1 MIGNMKKL
9 VFILTALLL
18 TACSAPKVQ
27 TFEKYFTDA
36 GITEVDEL
44 IIQDGSTGYT
54 KTTDD
59 PQHID
64 AFLSELNPIEVI
76 PDDNQEAR
84 NGWRYGITLVQG
96 EKRYL
101 FTLNSIEDM
110 YYHTE
115 PDLHPFV
122 DVFYNN
128 LDVEEK

>member
-1 MIGNMKKL
+1 MKKL
-9 VFILTALLL
+9 ILILSVILL
-18 TACSAPKVQ
+18 TAYSAPKVQ
-27 TFEKYFTDA
+27 TFKKYFTDA
-36 GITEVDEL
+36 WMTNVEEL

-64 AFLSELNPIEVI
+64 ALLSELKPIQVI

-96 EKRYL
+96 EKRYS
-101 FTLNSIEDM
+101 FALNSIEGI

-115 PDLHPFV
+115 PDFHPFV
-122 DVFYNN
+122 DAFYQN

>member
-1 MIGNMKKL
+1 MKKL
-9 VFILTALLL
+9 IIILITMLL

-27 TFEKYFTDA
+27 TFEHYFTDA
-36 GITEVDEL
+36 GITKVDEL
-44 IIQDGSTGYT
+44 IIQDGSTGFT
-54 KTTDD
+54 KTTDN

-64 AFLSELNPIEVI
+64 AFLSELKPMEVI

-84 NGWRYGITLVQG
+84 DGWRYGITLMQG
-96 EKRYL
+96 EKRYS

-115 PDLHPFV
+115 PDLHLFV
-122 DVFYNN
+122 DTFYQN

>member
-1 MIGNMKKL
+1 MKKL
-9 VFILTALLL
+9 LIILTTILL

-27 TFEKYFTDA
+27 TFEKYFTNA
-36 GITEVDEL
+36 GMTNVEEL

-64 AFLSELNPIEVI
+64 ALLSELKSIEVI

-84 NGWRYGITLVQG
+84 DGWRYGITLVQG
-96 EKRYL
+96 EKRYS
-101 FTLNSIEDM
+101 FALNSIEDI

-122 DVFYNN
+122 DSFYQN